1 MIEEDFKMSVFLP
14 ENIILNTNKI
24 VLNNKLFHTTEQN
37 LYVEITDKTFNIF
50 IGEGVVYKQNI
61 TANNIPFIK
70 KLGDIIATISKA
82 NTLEMLL
89 NQLLEHQELETRQ
102 TSQDLNIVQN
112 KFKTLLQNE
121 AICFNYRDF
130 SNDSNIL
137 FSLLE
142 KKAPV
147 FDVDAKIQAINL
159 IINFLKKYKV
169 A

>member
-1 MIEEDFKMSVFLP
+1 MIKEDFKMSVFLP

-37 LYVEITDKTFNIF
+37 LYIEMTKKTFNIF

-61 TANNIPFIK
+61 AANDIPFIK
-70 KLGDIIATISKA
+70 KLGDIITAISKT

-89 NQLLEHQELETRQ
+89 NQLLERQVLEACQ
-102 TSQDLNIVQN
+102 ISQDLNIVKN
-112 KFKTLLQNE
+112 EFKTLLQNE
-121 AICFNYRDF
+121 AICFNHRDF

-147 FDVDAKIQAINL
+147 FNVDAKIQAINL
-159 IINFLKKYKV
+159 IINFFKKYNV

>member
-37 LYVEITDKTFNIF
+37 LYVEITEKTFNIF

-61 TANNIPFIK
+61 TKNDIPSIK
-70 KLGDIIATISKA
+70 KLGDIIATISKT

-89 NQLLEHQELETRQ
+89 NQLLERQGLEVSQISQEL
-102 TSQDLNIVQN
+102 NIIQN
-112 KFKTLLQNE
+112 EFKTLLQNE
-121 AICFNYRDF
+121 GICFNYRDF

-137 FSLLE
+137 FWLSE
-142 KKAPV
+142 KKSSV
-147 FDVDAKIQAINL
+147 FDVDAKIQAINS
-159 IINFLKKYKV
+159 IINFFKKYKV

>member
-1 MIEEDFKMSVFLP
+1 MIKEDFKMSVFLP

-37 LYVEITDKTFNIF
+37 LYIEITKKTFNIF

-61 TANNIPFIK
+61 AANDIPFIK
-70 KLGDIIATISKA
+70 KLGDIITAISKT

-89 NQLLEHQELETRQ
+89 NQLLERQELETRQ
-102 TSQDLNIVQN
+102 ISQDLNIVQN
-112 KFKTLLQNE
+112 EFKTLLQNE

-130 SNDSNIL
+130 SSDSNIL
-137 FSLLE
+137 FSLSE

-159 IINFLKKYKV
+159 IINFFKKYNV
-169 A
+169 V

>member
-1 MIEEDFKMSVFLP
+1 MSVFLP

-37 LYVEITDKTFNIF
+37 LYIEITKKTFNIF

-61 TANNIPFIK
+61 TANDIPFIK
-70 KLGDIIATISKA
+70 KLGNIITAISKT
-82 NTLEMLL
+82 NTLEILL
-89 NQLLEHQELETRQ
+89 NQLLERQVLEVCQ
-102 TSQDLNIVQN
+102 ISQDLNIVKN
-112 KFKTLLQNE
+112 EFKTLLQNE
-121 AICFNYRDF
+121 AICFNHRDF

-159 IINFLKKYKV
+159 IINFFKKYNV

>member
-1 MIEEDFKMSVFLP
+1 MSVFLP

-37 LYVEITDKTFNIF
+37 LYIEITKKTFNIF

-61 TANNIPFIK
+61 AANDIPFIK
-70 KLGDIIATISKA
+70 KLGDIITAISKT

-89 NQLLEHQELETRQ
+89 NQLLERQVLEACQ
-102 TSQDLNIVQN
+102 ISQDLNIVKN
-112 KFKTLLQNE
+112 EFKTLLQNE
-121 AICFNYRDF
+121 AICLNHRDF

-147 FDVDAKIQAINL
+147 FNVDAKIQAINL
-159 IINFLKKYKV
+159 IINFFKKYNV

>member
-1 MIEEDFKMSVFLP
+1 MSVFLP

-37 LYVEITDKTFNIF
+37 LYIEITKKTFNIF

-61 TANNIPFIK
+61 TANDIPFIK
-70 KLGDIIATISKA
+70 KLGNIITAISKT
-82 NTLEMLL
+82 NTLEILL
-89 NQLLEHQELETRQ
+89 NQLLERQVLEVCQ
-102 TSQDLNIVQN
+102 ISQDLNIVKN
-112 KFKTLLQNE
+112 EFKTLLQNE
-121 AICFNYRDF
+121 AICFNHKDF

-159 IINFLKKYKV
+159 IINFFKKYNV

>member
-1 MIEEDFKMSVFLP
+1 MSVFLP

-37 LYVEITDKTFNIF
+37 LYIEMTKKTFNIF

-61 TANNIPFIK
+61 AANDIPFIK
-70 KLGDIIATISKA
+70 KLGDIITAISKT

-89 NQLLEHQELETRQ
+89 NQLLERQVLEACQ
-102 TSQDLNIVQN
+102 ISQDLNIVKN
-112 KFKTLLQNE
+112 EFKTLLQNE
-121 AICFNYRDF
+121 AICFNHRDF

-147 FDVDAKIQAINL
+147 FNVDAKIQAINS
-159 IINFLKKYKV
+159 IINFFKKYNV

>member
-1 MIEEDFKMSVFLP
+1 MSVFLP

-37 LYVEITDKTFNIF
+37 LYIEITKKTFNIF

-61 TANNIPFIK
+61 TAKDIPFIK
-70 KLGDIIATISKA
+70 KLGNIITAISKT
-82 NTLEMLL
+82 NTLEILL
-89 NQLLEHQELETRQ
+89 NQLLERQVLEVCQ
-102 TSQDLNIVQN
+102 ISQDLNIVKN
-112 KFKTLLQNE
+112 EFKTLLQNE
-121 AICFNYRDF
+121 AICFNHRDF

>member
-1 MIEEDFKMSVFLP
+1 MSVFLP

-37 LYVEITDKTFNIF
+37 LYIEITKKTFNIF

-61 TANNIPFIK
+61 TANDIPFIK
-70 KLGDIIATISKA
+70 KLGNIITAISKT
-82 NTLEMLL
+82 NTLEILL
-89 NQLLEHQELETRQ
+89 NQLLERQVLEVCQ
-102 TSQDLNIVQN
+102 ISQDLNIVKN
-112 KFKTLLQNE
+112 EFKTLLQNE
-121 AICFNYRDF
+121 AICFNHRDF

>member
-1 MIEEDFKMSVFLP
+1 MSVFLP

-37 LYVEITDKTFNIF
+37 LYIEITEKTFNIF

-61 TANNIPFIK
+61 TANDIPFIK
-70 KLGDIIATISKA
+70 KLGNIITAVSKT
-82 NTLEMLL
+82 NTLEILL
-89 NQLLEHQELETRQ
+89 NQLLERQVLEVCQ
-102 TSQDLNIVQN
+102 ISQDLNIVKN
-112 KFKTLLQNE
+112 EFKTLLQNE
-121 AICFNYRDF
+121 AICFNHRDF

>member
-1 MIEEDFKMSVFLP
+1 MSVFLP

-37 LYVEITDKTFNIF
+37 LYIEITKKTFNIF

-61 TANNIPFIK
+61 TANDIPFIK
-70 KLGDIIATISKA
+70 KLGNIITSISKT
-82 NTLEMLL
+82 NTLEILL
-89 NQLLEHQELETRQ
+89 NQLLERQVLEVCQ
-102 TSQDLNIVQN
+102 ISQDLNIVKN
-112 KFKTLLQNE
+112 EFKTLLQNE
-121 AICFNYRDF
+121 AICFNHRDF

-159 IINFLKKYKV
+159 IINFFKKYNV

>member
-1 MIEEDFKMSVFLP
+1 MSVFLP

-37 LYVEITDKTFNIF
+37 LYIEITKKTFNIF

-61 TANNIPFIK
+61 AANDIPFIK
-70 KLGDIIATISKA
+70 KLGDIITAISKT

-89 NQLLEHQELETRQ
+89 NQLLERQVLEACQ
-102 TSQDLNIVQN
+102 ISQDLNIVKN
-112 KFKTLLQNE
+112 EFKTLLQNE
-121 AICFNYRDF
+121 AICFNHRDF

-147 FDVDAKIQAINL
+147 FNVDAKIQAINL
-159 IINFLKKYKV
+159 IINFFKKYNV

>member
-1 MIEEDFKMSVFLP
+1 MSVFLP

-24 VLNNKLFHTTEQN
+24 VLNNKSFHTTEQN
-37 LYVEITDKTFNIF
+37 LYIEITKKTFNIF

-61 TANNIPFIK
+61 TANDIPFIK
-70 KLGDIIATISKA
+70 KLGNIITAISKT
-82 NTLEMLL
+82 NTLEILL
-89 NQLLEHQELETRQ
+89 NQLLERQVLEVCQ
-102 TSQDLNIVQN
+102 ISQDLNIVKN
-112 KFKTLLQNE
+112 EFKTLLQNE
-121 AICFNYRDF
+121 AICFNHRDF

-147 FDVDAKIQAINL
+147 FDVDAKIQAVNL
-159 IINFLKKYKV
+159 IINFFKKYNV

>member
-61 TANNIPFIK
+61 TKNDIPFIK
-70 KLGDIIATISKA
+70 KLGDIIAAISKT

-89 NQLLEHQELETRQ
+89 NQLLERQGLEVSQISQEL
-102 TSQDLNIVQN
+102 NIIQN
-112 KFKTLLQNE
+112 EFKTLLQNE
-121 AICFNYRDF
+121 GICFNYRDF

-137 FSLLE
+137 FTLSE
-142 KKAPV
+142 KKTPV
-147 FDVDAKIQAINL
+147 FDVDAKIQAINS
-159 IINFLKKYKV
+159 IINFFKKYNL

>member
-1 MIEEDFKMSVFLP
+1 MSVFLP

-37 LYVEITDKTFNIF
+37 LYIEITEKTFNIF

-61 TANNIPFIK
+61 TANDIPFIK
-70 KLGDIIATISKA
+70 KLGNIITAISKT
-82 NTLEMLL
+82 NTLETLL
-89 NQLLEHQELETRQ
+89 NQLLERQVLEVCQ
-102 TSQDLNIVQN
+102 ISQDLNIVKN
-112 KFKTLLQNE
+112 EFKTLLQNE
-121 AICFNYRDF
+121 AVCFNHRDF

-159 IINFLKKYKV
+159 IINFFKKYNV